1 MLVSTSFN
9 LQGIRKLSPEAYVQ
23 PVTCVVSLKQ
33 IDIEF
38 MRRLHTKVNLIPV
51 IAKADTMTDEEIA
64 EFKERVRKSCLLT
77 TQRLL
82 NRTYRFCLTS
92 LTTISTFS
100 KLLHTTTRTK
110 KPLLKQKKLQARFP
124 LQLLAQIRLSP
135 PQMAEKSVAAHTPGV
150 LLRSTTRSIVIS
162 SNFVKCSSGH
172 IWKS

>member
-1 MLVSTSFN
+1 MLACTSFN
-9 LQGIRKLSPEAYVQ
+9 LQDIRKLSPEAYVQ
-23 PVTCVVSLKQ
+23 PVTCVFSLKQ

-64 EFKERVRKSCLLT
+64 EFKERVRNSYLLT
-77 TQRLL
+77 MQRFLIGA
-82 NRTYRFCLTS
+82 YRFCLTS

-100 KLLHTTTRTK
+100 KPQPTITRTK
-110 KPLLKQKKLQARFP
+110 KPLLKQKKLRARFP
-124 LQLLAQIRLSP
+124 LQLSVQIRLSP